1 MSNEERE
8 HYRPSWDDYFMA
20 ITKIIASRST
30 CQRLYAGAVLVKNNR
45 IISTGYN
52 GAPPNMPHCLD
63 AGHLMEEGHCVR
75 TVHGEHNALLQ
86 AAVLGGT
93 STVGSTMYT
102 KYNPCIHCTKY
113 VITAGVKRVVI
124 GKIYRN
130 STAVDMLREAG
141 VQVDIYQ
148 ENENWN
154 KEVVELFSEEIAE
167 RKNEGEIKMEVSD
180 AK

>member
-30 CQRLYAGAVLVKNNR
+30 CPRLYAGAVLVKNNR

-63 AGHLMEEGHCVR
+63 SGHLMEEGHCVR